1 MDKVAEMNKD
11 RKKLDELD
19 AAMEKEGKNLY
30 VISLKKPITFEGKT
44 YDRID
49 LTGLEN
55 LCAEDMIRINRRL
68 ARMGNSEAVQENS
81 LEYALN
87 IAAEAS
93 SLPIEFFEQL
103 KCSVAMKVKA
113 CVILFLFRQE

>member
-1 MDKVAEMNKD
+1 MDKLEEMNKD
-11 RKKLDELD
+11 TKKLNELD